1 MVKEDEFLLGYVQFE
16 ILAKWRVQEV
26 GGSTFAEIRAGGG
39 DQRATG
45 TWMEPEVCT
54 WMRSPEGLI
63 KSDTEGLDLWNRI
76 GRGRAARKK
85 ENQGR
90 IMSQDTGSLRRKKRV
105 ATDDSS
111 CRHTRRH
118 QGSDCSTPF
127 HQPIRK

>member
-54 WMRSPEGLI
+54 WMRSPGDLI
-63 KSDTEGLDLWNRI
+63 KSDRY
-76 GRGRAARKK
+76 RGPGPMEPYRPRKSSQK
-85 ENQGR
+85 E
-90 IMSQDTGSLRRKKRV
+90 RKPGENNV
-105 ATDDSS
+105 SG
-111 CRHTRRH
+111 H
-118 QGSDCSTPF
+118 
-127 HQPIRK
+127 RKFEKEKASGY